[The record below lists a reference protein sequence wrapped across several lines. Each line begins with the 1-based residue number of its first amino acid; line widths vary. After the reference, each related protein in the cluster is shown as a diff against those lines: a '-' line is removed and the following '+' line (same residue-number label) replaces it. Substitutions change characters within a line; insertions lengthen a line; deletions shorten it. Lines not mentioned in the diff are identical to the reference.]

1 MESIML
7 YATKAL
13 LVALILPTVVWTQE
27 KDPDAL
33 LSQALHHADL
43 YNWSDAEPLFAVAE
57 RLYSQ
62 RGDAR
67 NALYARIGH
76 IRSTME
82 QLSLPETSAMLDEEL
97 QRNAILRS
105 DKQLRLFCLSVKG
118 DIDRELDSKP
128 MRRDWEEAPEIARE
142 LGNKKWQNRASG
154 EIGFANFLDGD
165 IGKAQQMVAATLI
178 TATLTGDVGA
188 QIRYLEREA

>member
-1 MESIML
+1 LEGIPSRNSLIERAGDDTAHCEQKLAQRPSEGLQTPYRILAMESVMF
-7 YATKAL
+7 YGTKAL
-13 LVALILPTVVWTQE
+13 LVALLLPTVVWAQE

-33 LSQALHHADL
+33 LSQALRRGDL

-105 DKQLRLFCLSVKG
+105 D
-118 DIDRELDSKP
+118 
-128 MRRDWEEAPEIARE
+128 
-142 LGNKKWQNRASG
+142 
-154 EIGFANFLDGD
+154 
-165 IGKAQQMVAATLI
+165 
-178 TATLTGDVGA
+178 
-188 QIRYLEREA
+188 